1 MNKNYNRVKG
11 IIILVIPVIVS
22 ALGGAMMV
30 FSGYD
35 DSPGG
40 SLLGLVL
47 ILISIYLTI
56 KKKMAKQ

>member
-1 MNKNYNRVKG
+1 MNKNYTRVAG
-11 IIILVIPVIVS
+11 IIFSVIPVIIS
-22 ALGGAMMV
+22 AMGGAMMV

-40 SLLGLVL
+40 SLLGLLL

-56 KKKMAKQ
+56 KKKMVKQ